1 MAGNQYVAAGEF
13 SNDCKIETVTAWGAA
28 ITKGQVLT
36 LTPTSTIPR
45 AAACD
50 ASGNAPYAVAIEAI
64 DSSGNGRA
72 VVYGEVAVVA
82 DGNCYRGAIV
92 GGKSGKVIVVAKPFE
107 TLAPAA
113 GPCPLGRVTVGAASA
128 GIATVFLG
136 QVV

>member
-1 MAGNQYVAAGEF
+1 MAGNQYMAAGEF
-13 SNDCKIETVTAWGAA
+13 SNDCRIETVTAWGAA

-50 ASGNAPYAVAIEAI
+50 ASGNASYAVAIEAI
-64 DSSGNGRA
+64 DSSANGRA
-72 VVYGEVAVVA
+72 VVYGEVGVVA
-82 DGNCYRGAIV
+82 SGNCYRGAIV
-92 GGKSGKVIVVAKPFE
+92 GGTSGKVVVVAKPFE

-113 GPCPLGRVTVGAASA
+113 GPCPCGRITVGAADTE
-128 GIATVFLG
+128 IATVFLG